1 MKSVAGK
8 AGIRACWIWLLLAI
22 LVPVVFVVPHPANA
36 QDSRNFL
43 ERLFAPIRKQPP
55 PQRIEPRKQ
64 APAPAKRKQ
73 VRRKPA
79 ASTATPARAS
89 KPSEPEKL
97 ENARIVLVI
106 GDFTAG
112 GLAEG
117 LTSAF
122 SEAPGVRIV
131 QRANGSSGL
140 VRDDYYDWFEALP
153 KLIEEIQ
160 PSIVAIMIGA
170 NDRQQMRTTEPR
182 LELRTEAWDK
192 AYEARATKLAQI
204 VRDREIPLIWIGQP
218 PYSSSRMSTDMVA
231 FNDVYRR
238 VTEAANGVYVDIW
251 DGFVDEAGAYVS
263 SGPDMNG
270 QPARLR
276 ASDGINITRAGRRK
290 IAFYAEKP
298 LRRLLGD
305 VADPEITSLEPGGG
319 LMLEPH
325 AAPKIDR
332 TAPMALSGPELDG
345 GTDLLGAVFVL
356 PQQSE
361 AGESSKLI
369 MDGNASPAPEGRA
382 DNFKQR

>member
-1 MKSVAGK
+1 MNRANGK
-8 AGIRACWIWLLLAI
+8 AGIRTGWIWLLLVI
-22 LVPVVFVVPHPANA
+22 LAPLVFAAPHAASA
-36 QDSRNFL
+36 QESRNFL

-55 PQRIEPRKQ
+55 PQRIEPAKQ

-73 VRRKPA
+73 VRRKSATSA
-79 ASTATPARAS
+79 AAPARAQ
-89 KPSEPEKL
+89 KPAGPEKL

-122 SEAPGVRIV
+122 NEAPGVRIV

-140 VRDDYYDWFEALP
+140 VRDDYYDWFEELP
-153 KLIEEIQ
+153 KVIEEIQ

-170 NDRQQMRTTEPR
+170 NDRQQMRTTQPR
-182 LELRTEAWDK
+182 LELRTEAWDRE
-192 AYEARATKLAQI
+192 YEERAARLAGI
-204 VRDREIPLIWIGQP
+204 VRDRKIPLIWVGQL
-218 PYSSSRMSTDMVA
+218 PYSSARMFTDMVA

-276 ASDGINITRAGRRK
+276 ASDGINITQAGRRK

-305 VADPEITSLEPGGG
+305 VADPKIASLEPGS
-319 LMLEPH
+319 LPALEPH
-325 AAPKIDR
+325 TAPKIDR
-332 TAPMALSGPELDG
+332 TPPMPLSGPEMEG
-345 GTDLLGAVFVL
+345 GEELLGAVFSL
-356 PQQSE
+356 PQPGEASE
-361 AGESSKLI
+361 IPDLI
-369 MDGNASPAPEGRA
+369 MDPTSSSAPEGRA
-382 DNFKQR
+382 DNFKKR